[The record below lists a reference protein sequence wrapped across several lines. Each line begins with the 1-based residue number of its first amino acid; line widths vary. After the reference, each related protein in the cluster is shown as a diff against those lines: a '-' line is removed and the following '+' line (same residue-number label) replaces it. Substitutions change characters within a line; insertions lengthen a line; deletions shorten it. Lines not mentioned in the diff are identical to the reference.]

1 MSLRDAVQE
10 VINDMEENQYAV
22 EAVFLSPYIKMLKLA
37 LKACE
42 GEQQEQ
48 KAKNS
53 PPTEEDML
61 RQLAINN
68 PMGYH
73 RYMIEKAKTDGSSVK
88 PRDVEKNSEEMV
100 ACYDGPLD
108 GLMIPIS
115 SAIPIDAHFEP
126 RESPGF
132 VYTRKADG
140 IHWNKEQSI
149 KPQKVK

>member
-1 MSLRDAVQE
+1 MSLRDAVQQ
-10 VINDMEENQYAV
+10 VVNDMEENEYAV
-22 EAVFLSPYIKMLKLA
+22 ESVFLSPYIKMLKLA
-37 LKACE
+37 LKASE
-42 GEQQEQ
+42 GEQQTQ
-48 KAKNS
+48 KVKNS
-53 PPTEEDML
+53 IPTEEDML
-61 RQLAINN
+61 RDLAIHN
-68 PMGYH
+68 PAGYH
-73 RYMIEKAKTDGSSVK
+73 RYMIDKAKSEASKDK
-88 PRDVEKNSEEMV
+88 PRDVEKNAEEMV

-108 GLMIPIS
+108 GLMIPIA